1 MISEIEKTILY
12 LMAEAIAY
20 EREDVI
26 DSRIEWGV
34 ALLTKISKC
43 KNKED
48 LFT

>member
-1 MISEIEKTILY
+1 MEKTILY
-12 LMAEAIAY
+12 LIAEAIVY

-26 DSRIEWGV
+26 DTRIEWGTS
-34 ALLTKISKC
+34 LLTKINKC

>member
-1 MISEIEKTILY
+1 
-12 LMAEAIAY
+12 MAESIAY

-34 ALLTKISKC
+34 ALLTKINQC

-48 LFT
+48 LFI